1 MNLLR
6 RADMG
11 LMIIEE
17 PRAPRQGKPTL
28 RDHPLLRLGFRP
40 FYLLAAAFAV
50 VSIPLW
56 IARYFGFAPA
66 MTHVDLNWHMHEMVF
81 GFAIAVIIGFLFT
94 AGRNWTG
101 LWTPRRGH
109 LAALAGLWIAGRIA
123 MLVAPP
129 LLAAAVDLLFL
140 PLAAYPI
147 YRVLQR
153 AGSKRN
159 LFLVGLLGLLTMIN
173 AMFHASVLG
182 WSDISSIAP
191 IQAAILVVVMIESV
205 IGGRVIP
212 GFTANAI
219 PGTKP
224 IIDEKRDRIS
234 LVLTALAALAWI
246 VQLPGPFTASLAA
259 AAACAQVMRLA
270 GWKPH
275 ATLRKPL
282 LWILHLSY
290 AWIPAGFFLMA
301 LAALNLASS
310 SAAFHALTVGSMA
323 GLIIGMI
330 TRTALG
336 HTGRPLNAGRSELFM
351 YLLIQAGVIAR
362 LLAAQDV
369 LQMRSAMLVIAAG
382 CWSAA
387 FLLYVVVYA
396 PYLLQ
401 ARVDGRDG

>member
-1 MNLLR
+1 MTLLR
-6 RADMG
+6 
-11 LMIIEE
+11 IEE
-17 PRAPRQGKPTL
+17 PKTVEQGGRGFTH
-28 RDHPLLRLGFRP
+28 HPVFRLGFRP
-40 FYLLAAAFAV
+40 FYLLAAAFAA

-56 IARYFGFAPA
+56 VARYFGGLGALA
-66 MTHVDLNWHMHEMVF
+66 RIDLNWHMHEMVF

-109 LAALAGLWIAGRIA
+109 LAALAALWLAGRLA
-123 MLVAPP
+123 MLLAPP
-129 LLAAAVDLLFL
+129 ILAAVVDLLFL

-153 AGSKRN
+153 TGNKRN
-159 LFLVGLLGLLTMIN
+159 MFLVGLLGLLTVVN
-173 AMFHASVLG
+173 AVFHASVLG
-182 WSDISSIAP
+182 WLSVSSIAP
-191 IQAAILVVVMIESV
+191 VQAAILVIVMIESV

-224 IIDEKRDRIS
+224 VMDEKRDKIC
-234 LVLTALAALAWI
+234 LVLTALASLAW
-246 VQLPGPFTASLAA
+246 VAHLPGPLTGALAVAA
-259 AAACAQVMRLA
+259 AVAQATRIA

-275 ATLRKPL
+275 VTLRKPI

-290 AWIPAGFFLMA
+290 AWIPVGFFMLG
-301 LAALNLASS
+301 LAAVGLASS
-310 SAAFHALTVGSMA
+310 SSAFHVLAIGSMA

-336 HTGRPLNAGRSELFM
+336 HTGRPLTAGRSELAM
-351 YLLIQAGVIAR
+351 YVLIQAGVVTR
-362 LLAAQDV
+362 MLAAAGI
-369 LQMRSAMLVIAAG
+369 MRSPMLVATAV

-387 FLLYVVVYA
+387 FILYVAVYA
-396 PYLLQ
+396 PYLT
-401 ARVDGRDG
+401 APRVDGREG